1 MTVRLSEC
9 IPPVFHELHRDV
21 RRGGH
26 AEYWLRGG
34 RGSGKSSFVSME
46 ILLGMARDE
55 NASAIIYR
63 KVANTLRESVFGQML
78 WAIDRLGLS
87 GEYVSRL
94 EPLEIENVRTGQR
107 ILFRGADKPRKSK
120 SIKLAKGYFGFL
132 WFEELDEFSGIQDV
146 RTIKASILRGVG
158 CPTAG
163 AAPQLRGGPADG
175 LAASRGQV
183 PSFPGRGLTF
193 CTYNP
198 PQSARNWV
206 NAEALLTRPD
216 RRVHQSDYRDV
227 PEAWLG
233 KAFIEE
239 AEMLRQTDE
248 RAWRHMYLGE
258 ITGTGGQVF
267 DNLELRELTED
278 ELSAGR
284 AYCGLDFG
292 FAVDPDAFIR
302 ASYDPARRRLWVLEE
317 FCRSR
322 TPAETLAKE
331 VRSRAEGVVRCD
343 SADPRMIHQLR
354 ERGVNAIAVK
364 KGPGSVAAGMRWLQ
378 ELSAII
384 IDPERCPH
392 AAREFA
398 GYEYPPAPDG
408 GFLSE
413 YPDRNNHLIDALRYA
428 MEPEISRKA
437 ARTLEG
443 FI

>member
-9 IPPVFHELHRDV
+9 IAPVFHGLHRDV
-21 RRGGH
+21 LGRCH

-46 ILLGMARDE
+46 ILLGMARDQ
-55 NASAIIYR
+55 NASAIVYR
-63 KVANTLRESVFGQML
+63 KVANTLRESVFEQML
-78 WAIDRLGLS
+78 WAIDKLGLG

-94 EPLEIENVRTGQR
+94 DPLQIENTRTGQR

-146 RTIKASILRGVG
+146 RTIKSGILRG
-158 CPTAG
+158 
-163 AAPQLRGGPADG
+163 ADDG
-175 LAASRGQV
+175 V
-183 PSFPGRGLTF
+183 TF

-198 PQSARNWV
+198 PPSARNWV
-206 NAEALLTRPD
+206 NAEALVPRPD
-216 RRVHQSDYRDV
+216 RLVHQSDYRDV
-227 PEAWLG
+227 PKAWLG
-233 KAFIEE
+233 RAFIDE

-258 ITGTGGQVF
+258 ITGSGGQVF
-267 DNLELRELTED
+267 DNLQLRPLTKEEID
-278 ELSAGR
+278 AGR
-284 AYCGLDFG
+284 TCCGLDFG

-302 ASYDPARRRLWVLEE
+302 VGYDPARRRLWVLDE
-317 FCRSR
+317 FCQSR
-322 TPAETLAKE
+322 TPVERLAEE
-331 VRSRAEGVVRCD
+331 VRQRADGIVRCD
-343 SADPRMIHQLR
+343 SADPRLIHQLR

-378 ELSAII
+378 ELSGIV

-392 AAREFA
+392 AAREFT
-398 GYEYPPAPDG
+398 GYEYPSASDG

-413 YPDRNNHLIDALRYA
+413 YPDRDNHLIDALRYA
-428 MEPEISRKA
+428 MEPEIRRKA

-443 FI
+443 FN

>member
-1 MTVRLSEC
+1 MSCRKRCSAGFDTGGRAGIWLSDC
-9 IPPVFHELHRDV
+9 IAPVFVDVHEDILQGR
-21 RRGGH
+21 H

-55 NASAIIYR
+55 NASAIVYR
-63 KVANTLRESVFGQML
+63 KVANRLRESVFEQML
-78 WAIDRLGLS
+78 WAIDRLGLG

-94 EPLEIENVRTGQR
+94 EPLQIENVRTGQR

-146 RTIKASILRGVG
+146 RTIKASVLRGF
-158 CPTAG
+158 
-163 AAPQLRGGPADG
+163 DN
-175 LAASRGQV
+175 
-183 PSFPGRGLTF
+183 GLTF

-206 NAEALLTRPD
+206 NAEALVPRPD
-216 RRVHQSDYRDV
+216 RRVHESDYRDV

-233 KAFIEE
+233 RAFIDE
-239 AEMLRQTDE
+239 AEILRQTDE

-267 DNLELRELTED
+267 DNLELRKLEPE
-278 ELSAGR
+278 EIGAGR
-284 AYCGLDFG
+284 VYCGLDFG
-292 FAVDPDAFIR
+292 FVVDPDAFIC
-302 ASYDPARRRLWVLEE
+302 AGYDPARRRLWVLDE
-317 FCRSR
+317 FCQAR
-322 TPAETLAKE
+322 TPAETLARE
-331 VRSRAEGVVRCD
+331 VDARTDSVVRCD

-354 ERGVNAIAVK
+354 EYGVNAVAVK

-378 ELSAII
+378 ELSAIV

-392 AAREFA
+392 AAKEFA

-413 YPDRNNHLIDALRYA
+413 YPDRDNHLIDALRYA

-443 FI
+443 FN